1 MHVISG
7 LNKITSGT
15 IKYDN
20 QDINNLNIQELRKHL
35 GIVLQ
40 NHNVF
45 NGTIKENIT
54 MERGYSDDDV
64 FRTISLTGLNDFI
77 AELPIGLNTHIS
89 EDGNNLSGGQSQKLS
104 LARTIIANP
113 KVLLLDEPTSSLD
126 NISEIKI
133 MNNLFNMEAT
143 VVVVAHRLST
153 IGNFDKI
160 IVLNHGVIVGQ
171 GTHEQLLSSNE
182 LYQKLYRKEEYGK

>member
-1 MHVISG
+1 
-7 LNKITSGT
+7 
-15 IKYDN
+15 
-20 QDINNLNIQELRKHL
+20 
-35 GIVLQ
+35 
-40 NHNVF
+40 
-45 NGTIKENIT
+45 